1 MLNRLL
7 RYYLPIILLSS
18 SLILVVALIVNNI
31 QRRYPKFWLVPPSP
45 PKKHIAPMLENP
57 HGEESVIIARMDKD
71 AQTTLPLHPPH
82 LPHLHPTHL
91 QQPVAEKALD
101 V

>member
-1 MLNRLL
+1 MLNHLP

-18 SLILVVALIVNNI
+18 SLILAVALIVNNV
-31 QRRYPKFWLVPPSP
+31 QRRYPKFWFVPPSP
-45 PKKHIAPMLENP
+45 PKKHIAPVLETP

-82 LPHLHPTHL
+82 LPHLHPSRP
-91 QQPVAEKALD
+91 QKPVVEKALD